1 MTTWLFFQI
10 RYIAVQKTDRI
21 RDRMM
26 SDLKTETGRPRRKNM
41 RAEEREK
48 LIVEEAVR
56 FFAESGFEGQTRELA
71 KRMGV
76 SHAVIYRHF
85 DSKDALIERVYDH
98 VYLKRW
104 NPDWEHL
111 ILDRDRPLKERLTQF
126 YVAYAERVFDY
137 DWVRIF
143 VSSGLK
149 SYGLTERYLDII
161 RSKIIEPT
169 ALELRASRGDP
180 GTPENTEPLPPTEE
194 MELFWGLHGAVF
206 YIAIRKFVYNM
217 PLEIDVEATVRATV
231 ANFFEGALRGTH
243 QNDTPVS

>member
-1 MTTWLFFQI
+1 MSDP
-10 RYIAVQKTDRI
+10 KTD
-21 RDRMM
+21 
-26 SDLKTETGRPRRKNM
+26 TGRPRRKNM
-41 RAEEREK
+41 RAAEREK

-104 NPDWEHL
+104 NPEWEQL
-111 ILDRDRPLKERLTQF
+111 ILDRDRPLQERLTQF

-137 DWVRIF
+137 DWVRLF

-161 RSKIIEPT
+161 RTRIIEP
-169 ALELRASRGDP
+169 AAQELRESRGGPEAPPPSD
-180 GTPENTEPLPPTEE
+180 TPPAEE
-194 MELFWGLHGAVF
+194 VELFWGLHGAVF
-206 YIAIRKFVYNM
+206 YIAIRKYVYNI
-217 PLEIDVEATVRATV
+217 PLEINVEATVRATV
-231 ANFFEGALRGTH
+231 ANFFEGVLHGTR
-243 QNDTPVS
+243 QTNRQEF

>member
-1 MTTWLFFQI
+1 
-10 RYIAVQKTDRI
+10 
-21 RDRMM
+21 M
-26 SDLKTETGRPRRKNM
+26 SDSKTNTGRPRRKNM
-41 RAEEREK
+41 RAAEREK

-71 KRMGV
+71 KRMGI

-104 NPDWEHL
+104 NPEWEQL
-111 ILDRDRPLKERLTQF
+111 ILDRDRPLQERLTQF
-126 YVAYAERVFDY
+126 YVAYADRVFDY

-161 RSKIIEPT
+161 RTKIIEPA
-169 ALELRASRGDP
+169 ALELRESRG
-180 GTPENTEPLPPTEE
+180 GPEALPPSDTPPADEI
-194 MELFWGLHGAVF
+194 ELFWGLHGAVF
-206 YIAIRKFVYNM
+206 YIAIRKYVYNI
-217 PLEIDVEATVRATV
+217 PLEINVEATVRATV
-231 ANFFEGALRGTH
+231 ANFFEGALHVTC
-243 QNDTPVS
+243 QANMQAF